1 MPSKKRSIDC
11 VAFYWLCLLCLWED
25 TPVMKKLTTL
35 TVVLTLLY
43 TVGLRAQNYGELSII
58 PQPLLLK
65 QGIGSFLFDKKTVVR
80 FDGDNAE
87 LRALAELL
95 AQGLSERTGVR
106 PQLVTS
112 RDRESPNAISL
123 QLASDTLGAE
133 GYRLSVGKDGIIA
146 HAEQSNGLFY
156 AIQSIYQLLPVDVS
170 ASQQV
175 AIPAVE
181 ITDKPRFGWRGLMLD
196 VGRYF
201 YSVDYIKK
209 YIDYL
214 AMHKMNVFHWHLVED
229 HGWRIEIKKYPR
241 LTDLS
246 AWRPSTNF
254 QRGPYINHNP
264 HGGFYTHEDIRE
276 VVAYAQSRY
285 VTVVPEIELPG
296 HVLSA
301 LVAYPE
307 LSCTGG
313 PFEIPE
319 QWAIQKDIYCAGKEE
334 VFTFL
339 EGVLGE
345 VAELFPSEI
354 IHIGGDEAPKDRWE
368 ACPHCQKRIKDEGLK
383 DEHELQSYFITRIEK
398 FLNSKGK
405 RIIGWDEILEGGLAP
420 NAAVMS
426 WRGTK
431 GGIEAARMHHPV
443 VMTPTTHMYLDYF
456 QGEPYLEP
464 NAIGGHLPLR
474 KVYSFEPIPEE
485 LVGKERDFILGVQGN
500 VWGEYIHSPDK
511 ADYMTYPRG
520 AAVAEIGWS
529 SLENKNWDDFIR
541 RLEAQYMRYEQMGI
555 NYAKS
560 AYQVYFEVED
570 NVAGGKSTVVLKTD
584 SYRPEIRYTLDGTE
598 PAPDSPKYEGPF
610 DVAEYTTV
618 RAATFKEGER
628 VSPVSVRSMVHFEGK

>member
-1 MPSKKRSIDC
+1 MKNLTAAIVFLLVV
-11 VAFYWLCLLCLWED
+11 VAN
-25 TPVMKKLTTL
+25 
-35 TVVLTLLY
+35 
-43 TVGLRAQNYGELSII
+43 GRAQTSHSAISII
-58 PQPLLLK
+58 PQPLKIEEGNGHFIIDNHTTIHLK
-65 QGIGSFLFDKKTVVR
+65 EENT
-80 FDGDNAE
+80 E
-87 LRALAELL
+87 LASLAELL
-95 AQGLSERTGVR
+95 AQGIFDRVGIR
-106 PQLVTS
+106 PTVKTNQSTSATDRSIQL
-112 RDRESPNAISL
+112 I
-123 QLASDTLGAE
+123 LAPDTLGDE
-133 GYRLSVGKDGIIA
+133 GYRLSVTPKGITA
-146 HAEQSNGLFY
+146 YASKGNGLFY
-156 AIQSIYQLLPVDVS
+156 AIQSIYQLFPVGGINPKTR
-170 ASQQV
+170 
-175 AIPAVE
+175 IPAVE
-181 ITDKPRFGWRGLMLD
+181 IMDKPRFGWRGLMLD

-214 AMHKMNVFHWHLVED
+214 SMHKMNVFHWHLVED

-241 LTDLS
+241 LTDVS

-254 QRGPYINHNP
+254 QRGNYINSNP
-264 HGGFYTHEDIRE
+264 HGGYYTHDDIKE
-276 VVAYAQSRY
+276 VVAYAQSKY

-301 LVAYPE
+301 LKAYPA

-319 QWAIQKDIYCAGKEE
+319 QWGIQKDIYCAGKEE

-339 EGVLGE
+339 ENVLSE

-354 IHIGGDEAPKDRWE
+354 VHIGGDEAPKDRWKV
-368 ACPHCQKRIKDEGLK
+368 CPHCQQRIKDEGLK

-431 GGIEAARMHHPV
+431 GGIEAARMRHPV
-443 VMTPTTHMYLDYF
+443 VMSPTTYMYLDYF

-485 LVGKERDFILGVQGN
+485 LVGEERDYILGVQGN
-500 VWGEYIHSPDK
+500 IWCEYIHSPDK
-511 ADYMTYPRG
+511 ADYMTYPRA

-529 SLENKNWDDFIR
+529 SPENKNWDDFTR
-541 RLEAQYMRYEQMGI
+541 RMEMQYARYAQKGI
-555 NYAKS
+555 NYATS
-560 AYQVYFEVED
+560 AYQVYFEMQD
-570 NVAGGKSTVVLKTD
+570 DQAGNKATVTLKTD
-584 SYRPEIRYTLDGTE
+584 SYQPDIRYTTDGTE
-598 PAPDSPKYEGPF
+598 PSLNSPTYKGPF
-610 DVAEYTTV
+610 EATVHTTV
-618 RAATFKEGER
+618 RAATFKDGKR
-628 VSPVSVRSMVHFEGK
+628 ISPVSIRSIAHF

>member
-1 MPSKKRSIDC
+1 M
-11 VAFYWLCLLCLWED
+11 
-25 TPVMKKLTTL
+25 
-35 TVVLTLLY
+35 
-43 TVGLRAQNYGELSII
+43 AQDHQFAIV
-58 PQPLLLK
+58 PQPLELEPK
-65 QGIGSFLFDKKTVVR
+65 QGEFLLSETTAIQLE
-80 FDGDNAE
+80 DGNP
-87 LRALAELL
+87 ALQALGALL
-95 AQGLSERTGVR
+95 AQGLFERTGVR
-106 PQLVTS
+106 PQLTA
-112 RDRESPNAISL
+112 DQPKHNTITL
-123 QLASDTLGAE
+123 QLVPDTLGDE
-133 GYRLSVGKDGIIA
+133 GYRLTVGKDGIIA
-146 HAEQSNGLFY
+146 RATKGNGLFY
-156 AIQSIYQLLPVDVS
+156 AIQTIYQLLPAGS
-170 ASQQV
+170 ADSGSA

-181 ITDKPRFGWRGLMLD
+181 IVDKPRFGWRGLMLD

-214 AMHKMNVFHWHLVED
+214 AMHKMNTFHWHLVED

-241 LTDLS
+241 LTDVS

-254 QRGPYINHNP
+254 QRGPYINSNP
-264 HGGFYTHEDIRE
+264 HGGFYTHEDVKE
-276 VVAYAQSRY
+276 VVAYAQSKY

-319 QWAIQKDIYCAGKEE
+319 QWGIQQDIYCAGKEE

-339 EGVLGE
+339 EGVLSE
-345 VAELFPSEI
+345 VAELFPGEI
-354 IHIGGDEAPKDRWE
+354 IHIGGDEAPKDRWK

-456 QGEPYLEP
+456 QGEPYHEP
-464 NAIGGHLPLR
+464 SGIGGYLPLR
-474 KVYSFEPIPEE
+474 KVYSFEPHLEE
-485 LVGKERDFILGVQGN
+485 LTAEERQYILGVQGN
-500 VWGEYIHSPDK
+500 VWAEYIHSPEK
-511 ADYMTYPRG
+511 ADYMTYPRA

-529 SLENKNWDDFIR
+529 SPEHKNWEDFTR
-541 RLEAQYMRYEQMGI
+541 RLEAQYLRYEQAGI

-570 NVAGGKSTVVLKTD
+570 DAAAEKSTVTLKTD
-584 SYRPEIRYTLDGTE
+584 SYRPEIRYTVDGSE
-598 PAPDSPKYEGPF
+598 PSSDSPKYEGPI

-618 RAATFKEGER
+618 RAATFKDGKR
-628 VSPVSVRSMVHFEGK
+628 VSPVSIRSMVHTRKTE

>member
-1 MPSKKRSIDC
+1 MRLVRYVCRIDIPIMNSIAKISI
-11 VAFYWLCLLCLWED
+11 VFALLTSARLC
-25 TPVMKKLTTL
+25 
-35 TVVLTLLY
+35 
-43 TVGLRAQNYGELSII
+43 AQEQLSII
-58 PQPLLLK
+58 PKPLALEQK
-65 QGIGSFLFDKKTVVR
+65 QGTFVFTEKTVIQV
-80 FDGDNAE
+80 DGSQPE
-87 LRALAELL
+87 LRALGELL
-95 AQGLSERTGVR
+95 LQGLFERTGIR
-106 PQLVTS
+106 ASLS
-112 RDRESPNAISL
+112 SPHAERAETAIRL
-123 QLASDTLGAE
+123 QLTADTLGDE
-133 GYRLSVGKDGIIA
+133 GYRLFIDNDGITA
-146 HAEQSNGLFY
+146 HAEKVNGLFY
-156 AIQSIYQLLPVDVS
+156 AIQSIYQLLPVGQTANQAVS
-170 ASQQV
+170 
-175 AIPAVE
+175 IPAVE
-181 ITDKPRFGWRGLMLD
+181 IVDKPRFGWRGLMLD

-209 YIDYL
+209 FIDYL

-241 LTDLS
+241 LTDVS

-254 QRGPYINHNP
+254 QRGPYIDHKP
-264 HGGFYTHEDIRE
+264 HGGYYTQEDIKE
-276 VVAYAQSRY
+276 VVAYAQARY
-285 VTVVPEIELPG
+285 VTIVPEVELPG

-319 QWAIQKDIYCAGKEE
+319 QWGIQKDIYCAGKEE

-339 EGVLGE
+339 EEVLGE
-345 VAELFPSEI
+345 VAALFPGEV
-354 IHIGGDEAPKDRWE
+354 IHIGGDEAPKDRWK

-383 DEHELQSYFITRIEK
+383 DEHELQSYFIRRIEK

-420 NAAVMS
+420 NASVMS
-426 WRGTK
+426 WRGIK

-443 VMTPTTHMYLDYF
+443 VMSPTTHMYLDYF

-464 NAIGGHLPLR
+464 GAIGGHLPLR

-500 VWGEYIHSPDK
+500 VWSEYIHSPEK
-511 ADYMTYPRG
+511 ADYMTYPRA

-529 SLENKNWDDFIR
+529 TPARKDWDDFIR
-541 RLEAQYMRYEQMGI
+541 RMEAQYQRYEQVGI

-570 NVAGGKSTVVLKTD
+570 DTTASRSKVTLKTD
-584 SYRPEIRYTLDGTE
+584 SYKPEIRYTVDGTE
-598 PAPDSPKYEGPF
+598 PSANSPKYDGPF
-610 DVAEYTTV
+610 EVPEYTTV
-618 RAATFKEGER
+618 RAATFREGKR
-628 VSPVSVRSMVHFEGK
+628 ISPVSIRSMAHFAQTER

>member
-1 MPSKKRSIDC
+1 MRLVRYVCRIDIPIMNSIAKISI
-11 VAFYWLCLLCLWED
+11 VFALLTSARLC
-25 TPVMKKLTTL
+25 
-35 TVVLTLLY
+35 
-43 TVGLRAQNYGELSII
+43 AQEQLSII
-58 PQPLLLK
+58 PKPLALEQK
-65 QGIGSFLFDKKTVVR
+65 QGTFVFTEKTVIQV
-80 FDGDNAE
+80 DGSQPE
-87 LRALAELL
+87 LRALGELL
-95 AQGLSERTGVR
+95 LQGLFERTGIR
-106 PQLVTS
+106 ASLS
-112 RDRESPNAISL
+112 SPHAERAETAIRL
-123 QLASDTLGAE
+123 QLTADTLGDE
-133 GYRLSVGKDGIIA
+133 GYRLFIDNDNITVR
-146 HAEQSNGLFY
+146 AEKTNGLFY
-156 AIQSIYQLLPVDVS
+156 AIQSIYQLLPVGQTANQAVL
-170 ASQQV
+170 
-175 AIPAVE
+175 IPAVE
-181 ITDKPRFGWRGLMLD
+181 IVDKPRFGWRGLMLD

-241 LTDLS
+241 LTDVS

-254 QRGPYINHNP
+254 QRGPYINHHP
-264 HGGFYTHEDIRE
+264 HGGFYTHEDVKE
-276 VVAYAQSRY
+276 VVAYAQERY
-285 VTVVPEIELPG
+285 VTVIPEIELPG

-334 VFTFL
+334 VFVFL
-339 EGVLGE
+339 EGVLAE
-345 VAELFPSEI
+345 VAELFPSQI
-354 IHIGGDEAPKDRWE
+354 IHIGGDEAPKDRWK
-368 ACPHCQKRIKDEGLK
+368 ACPHCQQRIKDEGLK

-485 LVGKERDFILGVQGN
+485 LEGKEREFILGVQGN

-529 SLENKNWDDFIR
+529 SPENKNWEDFIR
-541 RLEAQYMRYEQMGI
+541 RMETQYVRYERAGI

-570 NVAGGKSTVVLKTD
+570 NVASNTSTVTLKTD
-584 SYRPEIRYTLDGTE
+584 SYRPLIHYTTDGTE
-598 PAPDSPKYEGPF
+598 PSANSPRYEGPF
-610 DVAEYTTV
+610 EVAEYTTV
-618 RAATFKEGER
+618 RAATFRDGQR
-628 VSPVSVRSMVHFEGK
+628 ISPVSIRSMVHFEQVD

>member
-1 MPSKKRSIDC
+1 MSRLTI
-11 VAFYWLCLLCLWED
+11 LLFIIAALSQSF
-25 TPVMKKLTTL
+25 KIQ
-35 TVVLTLLY
+35 
-43 TVGLRAQNYGELSII
+43 AQERQFSII
-58 PQPLLLK
+58 PQPQQLEP
-65 QGIGSFLFDKKTVVR
+65 QHGAFSFRKTTTIR
-80 FDGDNAE
+80 LDNSNGE
-87 LRALAELL
+87 LRALGELL
-95 AQGLSERTGVR
+95 AQGLYERTGIR
-106 PQLVTS
+106 P
-112 RDRESPNAISL
+112 RIISGGGGNNTITL
-123 QLASDTLGAE
+123 RLAQDTLGDE
-133 GYRLSVGKDGIIA
+133 GYRLKVDKGGIMA
-146 HAEQSNGLFY
+146 QAAKANGLFY
-156 AIQSIYQLLPVDVS
+156 AIQTIYQLMPTGNPVAKVS
-170 ASQQV
+170 
-175 AIPAVE
+175 IPAVD
-181 ITDKPRFGWRGLMLD
+181 IVDKPRFGWRGLMLD

-241 LTDLS
+241 LTDVS

-254 QRGPYINHNP
+254 QRGPYITHNP
-264 HGGFYTHEDIRE
+264 HGGFYTHDDIRE
-276 VVAYAQSRY
+276 VVAYAQSKY

-313 PFEIPE
+313 PFAIPE
-319 QWAIQKDIYCAGKEE
+319 QWAIQQDIYCAGKEG

-339 EGVLGE
+339 EGVLSE
-345 VAELFPSEI
+345 VVELFPSEI
-354 IHIGGDEAPKDRWE
+354 IHIGGDEAPKDRWK

-426 WRGTK
+426 WRGIK

-443 VMTPTTHMYLDYF
+443 VMSPTTHMYLDYF
-456 QGEPYLEP
+456 QGEPYHEP

-485 LVGKERDFILGVQGN
+485 LVGRERDFILGVQGN
-500 VWGEYIHSPDK
+500 VWCEYIHSPDK

-529 SLENKNWDDFIR
+529 SPENKNWEDFIR
-541 RLEAQYMRYEQMGI
+541 RMETQYVRYERAGI

-570 NVAGGKSTVVLKTD
+570 NVAGNTSKVMLKTD
-584 SYRPEIRYTLDGTE
+584 SYQPEIRYTMDGSE
-598 PAPDSPKYEGPF
+598 PSSGSPRYNGPF
-610 DVAEYTTV
+610 EVPEHTTV
-618 RAATFKEGER
+618 RAATFKEGQR
-628 VSPVSVRSMVHFEGK
+628 VSPVSIYSIAHF

>member
-1 MPSKKRSIDC
+1 MI
-11 VAFYWLCLLCLWED
+11 
-25 TPVMKKLTTL
+25 KLTRL
-35 TVVLTLLY
+35 AVAVALLLSTNLY
-43 TVGLRAQNYGELSII
+43 AQSEVSII
-58 PQPLLLK
+58 PQPLQLEQK
-65 QGIGSFLFDKKTVVR
+65 QGAYVLTEKAFIQV
-80 FDGDNAE
+80 DNGNTE
-87 LRALAELL
+87 LKALGELL
-95 AQGLSERTGVR
+95 VQGLFERTGTRLSLVPSR
-106 PQLVTS
+106 ADNGTTATIVLQLV
-112 RDRESPNAISL
+112 
-123 QLASDTLGAE
+123 SDTLLGDE
-133 GYRLSVGKDGIIA
+133 GYRLSVSEKGIIA
-146 HAEQSNGLFY
+146 QARKANGLFY
-156 AIQSIYQLLPVDVS
+156 AIQSIYQLLPVERTTDS
-170 ASQQV
+170 GV

-229 HGWRIEIKKYPR
+229 HGWRIEIKKYPQ
-241 LTDLS
+241 LTDVS

-254 QRGPYINHNP
+254 QRGSYINLNP
-264 HGGFYTHEDIRE
+264 HGGFYTQEQVKE

-426 WRGTK
+426 WRGTE

-443 VMTPTTHMYLDYF
+443 VMTPTTYMYLDYF

-464 NAIGGHLPLR
+464 SGIGGFLPLR

-485 LVGKERDFILGVQGN
+485 LVGKEREFILGVQGN
-500 VWGEYIHSPDK
+500 IWCEYIHAPEK
-511 ADYMTYPRG
+511 VDYMTYPRG

-529 SLENKNWDDFIR
+529 TPDRKDWVDFTR
-541 RLEAQYMRYEQMGI
+541 RLETQYTRYEQMGI
-555 NYAKS
+555 NYAQS
-560 AYQVYFEVED
+560 AYQVYFEVTD
-570 NVAGGKSTVVLKTD
+570 DTVGKKSTVTLKTD
-584 SYRPEIRYTLDGTE
+584 SYQPEIHYTLDGTE
-598 PAPDSPKYEGPF
+598 PSAKSPSYEGAFEVPQ
-610 DVAEYTTV
+610 YTTV
-618 RAATFKEGER
+618 RAATFKNGKR
-628 VSPVSVRSMVHFEGK
+628 VSPVSIRSMVHFGETE

>member
-1 MPSKKRSIDC
+1 
-11 VAFYWLCLLCLWED
+11 
-25 TPVMKKLTTL
+25 MKKLT
-35 TVVLTLLY
+35 VLVIIATLLFSSN
-43 TVGLRAQNYGELSII
+43 LHAQRQLSII
-58 PQPLLLK
+58 PKPLELEQK
-65 QGIGSFLFDKKTVVR
+65 QGAYMLSGKAMIYV
-80 FDGDNAE
+80 DNNNTE
-87 LRALAELL
+87 LKALGELL
-95 AQGLSERTGVR
+95 AQGLFERTGIR
-106 PQLVTS
+106 PLLSSS
-112 RDRESPNAISL
+112 RTDNAAGITL
-123 QLASDTLGAE
+123 QLASDTLGDE
-133 GYRLSVGKDGIIA
+133 GYRLSVGKEGITA
-146 HAEQSNGLFY
+146 RAEKANGLFY
-156 AIQSIYQLLPVDVS
+156 AIQSIYQLLPVG
-170 ASQQV
+170 QTTGREI

-181 ITDKPRFGWRGLMLD
+181 ITDSPRFGWRGLMLD

-214 AMHKMNVFHWHLVED
+214 AMHKMNVFHWHLTED

-241 LTDLS
+241 LTDVS

-254 QRGPYINHNP
+254 QRGPYINRNP
-264 HGGFYTHEDIRE
+264 HGGFYTHEDVKE

-319 QWAIQKDIYCAGKEE
+319 QWGIQKDIYCAGKEE
-334 VFTFL
+334 VFEFL

-354 IHIGGDEAPKDRWE
+354 IHIGGDEAPKDRWKE
-368 ACPHCQKRIKDEGLK
+368 CPHCQQRIKDEGLK

-464 NAIGGHLPLR
+464 STIGGHLPLR
-474 KVYSFEPIPEE
+474 KVYSFEPIPDE

-500 VWGEYIHSPDK
+500 IWSEYTHSPDE

-541 RLEAQYMRYEQMGI
+541 RLEAQYLRYEQKGI
-555 NYAKS
+555 NFAKS
-560 AYQVYFEVED
+560 AYQVYFEVAD
-570 NVAGGKSTVVLKTD
+570 DTVGKKSTVALKTD
-584 SYRPEIRYTLDGTE
+584 SYLPEIHYTLDGT
-598 PAPDSPKYEGPF
+598 APSLGSPKYEEPF
-610 DVAEYTTV
+610 EVAEYTTV
-618 RAATFKEGER
+618 RAATFKDDKR
-628 VSPVSVRSMVHFEGK
+628 ISPVSVWSVVHFEKTE

>member
-1 MPSKKRSIDC
+1 M
-11 VAFYWLCLLCLWED
+11 
-25 TPVMKKLTTL
+25 
-35 TVVLTLLY
+35 
-43 TVGLRAQNYGELSII
+43 GLQAQDRQLSII
-58 PQPLLLK
+58 PQPLELEQK
-65 QGIGSFLFDKKTVVR
+65 QGAYILHEKSIIQFD
-80 FDGDNAE
+80 DSDAE
-87 LRALAELL
+87 LTALAELF
-95 AQGLSERTGVR
+95 AQGLFERTGIR
-106 PQLVTS
+106 PQLA
-112 RDRESPNAISL
+112 SPRSVKTANTLTL
-123 QLASDTLGAE
+123 QLTSDTLGDE
-133 GYRLSVGKDGIIA
+133 GYRLTVSEDGITA
-146 HAEQSNGLFY
+146 RAAKANGLFY
-156 AIQSIYQLLPVDVS
+156 AIQSIYQLLPIGES
-170 ASQQV
+170 ANKGV

-181 ITDKPRFGWRGLMLD
+181 IMDKPRFGWRGLMLD

-229 HGWRIEIKKYPR
+229 HGWRIEIKSYPK
-241 LTDLS
+241 LTDVS

-254 QRGPYINHNP
+254 QRGSYINHNP
-264 HGGFYTHEDIRE
+264 HGGYYSHEDVRE

-319 QWAIQKDIYCAGKEE
+319 QWAIQQDIYCAGNEQ

-339 EGVLGE
+339 ESVLSE
-345 VAELFPSEI
+345 VVELFPSEI
-354 IHIGGDEAPKDRWE
+354 IHIGGDEAPKDRWK
-368 ACPHCQKRIKDEGLK
+368 ACPKCQQRIKDEGLK

-426 WRGTK
+426 WRGIK

-443 VMTPTTHMYLDYF
+443 VMSPTTHMYFDYF
-456 QGEPYLEP
+456 QGEPYHEP

-474 KVYSFEPIPEE
+474 KVYSYEPLPEE
-485 LVGKERDFILGVQGN
+485 LTPEEQQYIMGVQGN

-511 ADYMTYPRG
+511 CDYMTYPRG
-520 AAVAEIGWS
+520 AALAEIAWS
-529 SLENKNWDDFIR
+529 AMKHKDWEDFIR
-541 RLEAQYMRYEQMGI
+541 RLEDQYLRYEQVGI

-570 NVAGGKSTVVLKTD
+570 DVAGKKSAVTLKTD
-584 SYRPEIRYTLDGTE
+584 SYQPEIYYTVDGSE
-598 PAPDSPKYEGPF
+598 PSLDSPKYHGPF
-610 DVAEYTTV
+610 EVAEYTTV
-618 RAATFKEGER
+618 RAATFKDGKR
-628 VSPVSVRSMVHFEGK
+628 VSPASVRSMVRFEKTE

>member
-1 MPSKKRSIDC
+1 M
-11 VAFYWLCLLCLWED
+11 
-25 TPVMKKLTTL
+25 KLTKLIVAVALFLSTG
-35 TVVLTLLY
+35 VY
-43 TVGLRAQNYGELSII
+43 AQDQLSII
-58 PQPLLLK
+58 PQPLQLEQTQGTYLLTE
-65 QGIGSFLFDKKTVVR
+65 QALIQIDER
-80 FDGDNAE
+80 NPE
-87 LRALAELL
+87 LKALGELL
-95 AQGLSERTGVR
+95 AQGLFERTGIR
-106 PQLVTS
+106 PSVSSSKKGT
-112 RDRESPNAISL
+112 DVAAISL
-123 QLASDTLGAE
+123 QLGSDTLGDE
-133 GYRLSVGKDGIIA
+133 GYRLSVKEGGIIA
-146 HAEQSNGLFY
+146 RAEKANGLFY
-156 AIQSIYQLLPVDVS
+156 AIQSIYQLLPVEKVGDS
-170 ASQQV
+170 QV

-181 ITDKPRFGWRGLMLD
+181 IVDRPRFGWRGLMLD

-214 AMHKMNVFHWHLVED
+214 AMHKMNVFHWHLTED

-241 LTDLS
+241 LTDVS
-246 AWRPSTNF
+246 AWRSGTNF
-254 QRGPYINHNP
+254 QRGPYINSNP
-264 HGGFYTHEDIRE
+264 HGGFYTQEDIKE

-296 HVLSA
+296 HALSA

-313 PFEIPE
+313 PFEIPQ
-319 QWAIQKDIYCAGKEE
+319 QWGIQKDIYCAGKEE

-339 EGVLGE
+339 EGVLSE

-354 IHIGGDEAPKDRWE
+354 IHIGGDEAPKDRWKE
-368 ACPHCQKRIKDEGLK
+368 CPDCQRRIKEEGLK

-405 RIIGWDEILEGGLAP
+405 RILGWDEILEGGLAP

-443 VMTPTTHMYLDYF
+443 VMTPTSYMYLDYF

-464 NAIGGHLPLR
+464 SAIGGFLPLR

-485 LVGKERDFILGVQGN
+485 LVGKEREFILGVQGN
-500 VWGEYIHSPDK
+500 IWCEYIHSPEK

-529 SLENKNWDDFIR
+529 SPDRKDWTDFTR
-541 RLEAQYMRYEQMGI
+541 RLEAQYVRYEQMGI
-555 NYAKS
+555 NYASS
-560 AYQVYFEVED
+560 AYQVYFEVID
-570 NVAGGKSTVVLKTD
+570 DTVGKKSTVELKTD
-584 SYRPEIRYTLDGTE
+584 SYQPEIHYTLDGTE
-598 PAPDSPKYEGPF
+598 PSADSPRYDGAFEVPQ
-610 DVAEYTTV
+610 YTTV
-618 RAATFKEGER
+618 RAATFKDGKR
-628 VSPVSVRSMVHFEGK
+628 VSPVSVRSMVHFEKAE